1 MAQVLLY
8 YGTGTAVL
16 VFSTTVLIYIQN
28 NFSWAIGFR
37 MPTFFMFL
45 AIIFY
50 FAGTRLYVHV
60 PPERSIFSR
69 IVQVLVASFK
79 KRRLELPCPHDI
91 NQQELML
98 YNPPTRG
105 NRLFR
110 LSITFQFR

>member
-1 MAQVLLY
+1 MAQVLL
-8 YGTGTAVL
+8 
-16 VFSTTVLIYIQN
+16 FSTTVLIYIQN